1 MTIKETAGNAG
12 AYVSDKAGAA
22 KAAVSDTAVAA
33 KVAVSDALASA
44 KDRAGQAASSAR
56 VTATQA
62 RQKTSDGI
70 DANPV
75 AALIGG
81 LALGALA
88 AAVLPRTRKE
98 DELLGDIGGRINDT
112 ARGAA
117 QAAKEAGRDKL
128 EELGINKDAAMG
140 KAQELAKAVGDVAR
154 DSASAATASVKSG
167 S

>member
-1 MTIKETAGNAG
+1 MTIKDTAGNAG
-12 AYVSDKAGAA
+12 AFISDKAGAA
-22 KAAVSDTAVAA
+22 K
-33 KVAVSDALASA
+33 VAVGDALTSA
-44 KDRAGQAASSAR
+44 KDRADQALGTAKTSA
-56 VTATQA
+56 VQA

-98 DELLGDIGGRINDT
+98 DELLGDIGGRINET

-117 QAAKEAGRDKL
+117 QAAQAAGRDKL
-128 EELGINKDAAMG
+128 DELGINKDAALG
-140 KAQELAKAVGDVAR
+140 KAKELAQAVGDVAR

>member
-1 MTIKETAGNAG
+1 MTIKDTADNLSA
-12 AYVSDKAGAA
+12 AA
-22 KAAVSDTAVAA
+22 KDKLATAKSTASDV
-33 KVAVSDALASA
+33 
-44 KDRAGQAASSAR
+44 ASSAR
-56 VTATQA
+56 ERAGDLASSARERASGLASSARDTATVA

-70 DANPV
+70 DASPV

-98 DELLGDIGGRINDT
+98 DEMLGGIGEKINDS
-112 ARGAA
+112 ARTAA

-128 EELGINKDAAMG
+128 DELGINKDAALD
-140 KAQELAKAVGDVAR
+140 KAKELAA
-154 DSASAATASVKSG
+154 SASSVVKESATAAASSVKS

>member
-1 MTIKETAGNAG
+1 MTIKDTADNLSA
-12 AYVSDKAGAA
+12 AA
-22 KAAVSDTAVAA
+22 KDKLATAKSTASDV
-33 KVAVSDALASA
+33 
-44 KDRAGQAASSAR
+44 ASSAR
-56 VTATQA
+56 ERAGDLASSARERASGLASSARDTATVA

-70 DANPV
+70 DASPV

-98 DELLGDIGGRINDT
+98 DEMLGGIGEKINDS
-112 ARGAA
+112 ARTAA

-128 EELGINKDAAMG
+128 DELGINKDAALD
-140 KAQELAKAVGDVAR
+140 KAKELA
-154 DSASAATASVKSG
+154 ASAGSVVKESATAAASSVKS